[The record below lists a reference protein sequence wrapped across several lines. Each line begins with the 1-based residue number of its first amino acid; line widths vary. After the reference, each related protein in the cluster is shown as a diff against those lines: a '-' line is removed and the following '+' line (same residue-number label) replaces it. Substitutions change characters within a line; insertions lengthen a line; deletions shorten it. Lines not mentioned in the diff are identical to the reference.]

1 MSTYSSM
8 TITFTNDWAVDDT
21 LKIQYD
27 NNGTISSEEW
37 IWVLSRSAAYEVSSP
52 LVPTTVNNFET
63 AFDLDNPTGYV
74 TTVQNVNELLIESE
88 TLGEDFIGL
97 TLGSANFGTA
107 TVVFNNY
114 VIPPTPATLDYAL
127 TRSPHYV
134 NIPFNFDT
142 TLSATINTFV
152 WDGDLGTPPGTAT
165 YSLTKIRPTTDY
177 AEFNVDLSKI
187 VREQFDVKPVL
198 NLTSSSQIVDST
210 ADSVKFLKYTAS
222 YDDPSVTI
230 PDIQGEFAALDGFG
244 YMQEGVNP
252 SVPSD
257 YVLTSSLTRKVDRT
271 GFILFP
277 FVNQTTITRI
287 DIDSN
292 GGEINDRQTITST
305 NQSTDL
311 VQYVCVDVSSATTDD
326 YITITTTPASSS
338 WVYQIVDECRYQ
350 PIQVVFKNK
359 YGVFDTV
366 TMFKKRTDKLSVT
379 NEEFKNNYI
388 SNGSY
393 DITNHQMQ
401 KINIVGKESVTL
413 NSGYINEAENELYKE
428 MLLSDIVFFYE
439 NASFVPV
446 NVASKQISFKT
457 RVNDKLTLY
466 TIDFDYA
473 FNTINNI

>member
-1 MSTYSSM
+1 MSTYSEM
-8 TITFTNDWAVDDT
+8 TITFTNDWASGDT
-21 LKIQYD
+21 LKIQYED
-27 NNGTISSEEW
+27 GGVITTELW
-37 IWVLSRSAAYEVSSP
+37 TWVTARSAAFEVSSA
-52 LVPTTVNNFET
+52 LGVQTSDQFET

-74 TTVQNVNELLIESE
+74 TTVQNTNEVLIESE
-88 TLGEDFIGL
+88 TLGENFIGV
-97 TLGSANFGTA
+97 TLGTANFGTA
-107 TVVFNNY
+107 TIVFNNY
-114 VIPPTPATLDYAL
+114 VVPPTPATLDYAL

-152 WDGDLGTPPGTAT
+152 WDGDLSTPPGTAT
-165 YSLTKIRPTTDY
+165 YTLTKIRPTTDY

-187 VREQFDVKPVL
+187 VREQIKPKPVL
-198 NLTSSSQIVDST
+198 VLTSSSQIVDSL
-210 ADSVKFLKYTAS
+210 ANNLKFLKYTATYS
-222 YDDPSVTI
+222 DPSVTI

-252 SVPSD
+252 SVPSN

-277 FVNQTTITRI
+277 FVNQTTITQI
-287 DIDSN
+287 DVDSD
-292 GGEINDRQTITST
+292 GGQINDSLTVTST

-311 VQYVCVDVSSATTDD
+311 LQYVCVDVSSATTDD

-338 WVYQIVDECRYQ
+338 WVYQIVDECRYN

-359 YGVFDTV
+359 YGAFDTV

-401 KINIVGKESVTL
+401 KINVVGKESVTL

-446 NVASKQISFKT
+446 NVASKQITFKT